1 MGGSNPGG
9 AFLFCFKI
17 NTHQIPVQLTFD
29 PSCGGLN
36 EGGSDFCL
44 GDAGYCHSG
53 HLLLLNMI

>member
-36 EGGSDFCL
+36 ESGSDF
-44 GDAGYCHSG
+44 S
-53 HLLLLNMI
+53 